1 MIGIYK
7 ITNLINGKCY
17 IGQSVHIER
26 RWQEHKQPS
35 ATSVIAQAIRSYG
48 VDNFSFEV
56 LEETAIKDLDARE
69 GYYIQQ
75 FNSIVPNGYNII
87 EFTESQHTSFGTFD
101 KEIYY
106 QIVDKIRNTDLTFDE
121 IAKEFGLCQRTITR
135 INNGY
140 THQME
145 DVEYPIRKTKFETKE
160 WICVD
165 CGKPVSKGSKR
176 CDACQ
181 RIASR
186 AYERPSREELKNLI
200 RSLPMTKVGEKFNV
214 ADNTIR
220 KWCDSYNLP
229 RKKTEINKYS
239 DMEWEKV

>member
-1 MIGIYK
+1 MKLSLVVPCY
-7 ITNLINGKCY
+7 NEQDNVFDFYDCVEKCFSTKDFDY
-17 IGQSVHIER
+17 EIVFVNDGSRDDTFVKLKEIVKTKKSF
-26 RWQEHKQPS
+26 KQ
-35 ATSVIAQAIRSYG
+35 IAQ
-48 VDNFSFEV
+48 E
-56 LEETAIKDLDARE
+56 
-69 GYYIQQ
+69 
-75 FNSIVPNGYNII
+75 FN
-87 EFTESQHTSFGTFD
+87 
-101 KEIYY
+101 
-106 QIVDKIRNTDLTFDE
+106 
-121 IAKEFGLCQRTITR
+121 LCRRTITR

-160 WICVD
+160 WVCID
-165 CGKPVSKGSKR
+165 CGKPVSKGAMR
-176 CDACQ
+176 CDSCQ

-186 AYERPSREELKNLI
+186 AYKRPSREELKNLI

-239 DMEWEKV
+239 DIEWEKI